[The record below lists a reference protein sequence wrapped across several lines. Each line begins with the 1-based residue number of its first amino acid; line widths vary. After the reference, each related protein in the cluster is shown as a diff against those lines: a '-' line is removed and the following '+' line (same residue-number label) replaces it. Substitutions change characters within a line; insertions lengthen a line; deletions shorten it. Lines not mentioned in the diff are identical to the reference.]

1 MMKQF
6 DYTQTPEKVEGSTD
20 KVKAEIKVKKDKAAA
35 EKKSQE
41 AAPQQMAQDFPEATP
56 PLNEAEIMAEPLT
69 MLEAIEYE
77 RKKALSKENERH
89 QHVLNLINAKF
100 DELKAIERERELTLQ
115 KAVDKAEEDLKE
127 IDDLITERRSG
138 IFDEVKQIAQ
148 EFNARFNPD
157 SK

>member
-20 KVKAEIKVKKDKAAA
+20 EVIKEKVTLTK
-35 EKKSQE
+35 
-41 AAPQQMAQDFPEATP
+41 AQDLPEATP
-56 PLNEAEIMAEPLT
+56 PLNEAEFMAEPLT

-77 RKKALSKENERH
+77 RKKALNKENERH

-100 DELKAIERERELTLQ
+100 DELKTIERERELTLQ
-115 KAVDKAEEDLKE
+115 KAVDKAEADLKE
-127 IDDLITERRSG
+127 IDNLITERRSG

-148 EFNARFNPD
+148 EFDERFNPD

>member
-20 KVKAEIKVKKDKAAA
+20 EVIKEKVTLTKA
-35 EKKSQE
+35 QE
-41 AAPQQMAQDFPEATP
+41 LSDAIPN
-56 PLNEAEIMAEPLT
+56 LNEAEIMTEPLT
-69 MLEAIEYE
+69 MLEAIEHE

-89 QHVLNLINAKF
+89 QHILNVINAKF
-100 DELKAIERERELTLQ
+100 DELKAIERERDLTLQ
-115 KAVDKAEEDLKE
+115 KAVDKAEADLKE

-138 IFDEVKQIAQ
+138 IFEEVKQIAQ

>member
-20 KVKAEIKVKKDKAAA
+20 EVIK
-35 EKKSQE
+35 EKGTLTK
-41 AAPQQMAQDFPEATP
+41 AQDLPEATP

-100 DELKAIERERELTLQ
+100 DDLKAIERERELTLQ
-115 KAVDKAEEDLKE
+115 KAVNKAEADLKE

-148 EFNARFNPD
+148 EFDERFNPD

>member
-6 DYTQTPEKVEGSTD
+6 DYTQTPGKVEGSTD
-20 KVKAEIKVKKDKAAA
+20 EVIKEKVTLTKT
-35 EKKSQE
+35 
-41 AAPQQMAQDFPEATP
+41 QDFPEATP
-56 PLNEAEIMAEPLT
+56 PLNEAEFMAEPLT

-100 DELKAIERERELTLQ
+100 DELKAIEKERELTLQ
-115 KAVDKAEEDLKE
+115 KAVDKAEADLKE

-148 EFNARFNPD
+148 EFDERFNPD

>member
-20 KVKAEIKVKKDKAAA
+20 EVIKEKVTLTKA
-35 EKKSQE
+35 QE
-41 AAPQQMAQDFPEATP
+41 LPDAIPN
-56 PLNEAEIMAEPLT
+56 LNEAEIMTEPLT
-69 MLEAIEYE
+69 MLEAIEHE

-89 QHVLNLINAKF
+89 QHILNVINAKF
-100 DELKAIERERELTLQ
+100 DELKAIERERDLTLQ
-115 KAVDKAEEDLKE
+115 KAVDKAEADLKE

-138 IFDEVKQIAQ
+138 IFEEVKQIAQ
-148 EFNARFNPD
+148 EFNERFNPD

>member
-20 KVKAEIKVKKDKAAA
+20 EVIKEKVTLTKA
-35 EKKSQE
+35 QE
-41 AAPQQMAQDFPEATP
+41 LPDAIPN
-56 PLNEAEIMAEPLT
+56 LNEAEIMTEPLT
-69 MLEAIEYE
+69 MLEAIEHE

-89 QHVLNLINAKF
+89 QHILNVINAKF
-100 DELKAIERERELTLQ
+100 DELKAIERERDLTLQ
-115 KAVDKAEEDLKE
+115 KAVDKAEADLKE

-138 IFDEVKQIAQ
+138 IFEEVKQIAQ